1 MTVETKS
8 RRVTAADVAKSLG
21 ISRATVGFVLNNTR
35 GQTISDAT
43 RERVIAEAARLGYRP
58 HTAAQALA
66 RGRSKI
72 ILLVLPDWPIE
83 HSMSR
88 HIEEASSFLEEA
100 GYSLVTY
107 TLNEAGAARPLW
119 EALDP
124 DVVMGL
130 LPFSARDVESMR
142 ASGITSII
150 PDPAA
155 DIAAWQTGPSIVAG
169 PELQV
174 EHLAGLG
181 HRRIAFASPADSRL
195 ASIIEARLAVVRG
208 KVAKLGL
215 DEVDHRRINNRDGSL
230 RIAVQDWL
238 SSGITGVVAYND
250 ETAAAV
256 VGAALREGLSV
267 PGDLA
272 VIGHDDNPWAELF
285 VPSLSSIR
293 VDIEG
298 LGRQMAMTALNAVD
312 GKAVPAEDPAMIAVL
327 VRREST

>member
-1 MTVETKS
+1 METKN
-8 RRVTAADVAKSLG
+8 RRVTATDVAKSLG

-35 GQTISDAT
+35 GQTISEAT

-58 HTAAQALA
+58 HSAAQALA
-66 RGRSKI
+66 RGRSRI

-88 HIEEASSFLEEA
+88 HIEEASSFLDEA

-107 TLNEAGAARPLW
+107 TLHEGGTARPLW
-119 EALDP
+119 EVLDP

-130 LPFSARDVESMR
+130 LPFSARDIASMR
-142 ASGITSII
+142 ASGITNII
-150 PDPAA
+150 PDPEA
-155 DIAAWQTGPSIVAG
+155 DTAAWQTGPSIVAG

-181 HRRIAFASPADSRL
+181 HSRIGFAAPADLRL
-195 ASIIEARLAVVRG
+195 TLITEARLAVVR
-208 KVAKLGL
+208 KKLANLGL
-215 DEVDHRRINNRDGSL
+215 GEVDHRTINVHDTSART
-230 RIAVQDWL
+230 AVQEW
-238 SSGITGVVAYND
+238 SNSGTTGVVAYND
-250 ETAAAV
+250 EIAAVV
-256 VGAALREGLSV
+256 VGAALREGVSV
-267 PGDLA
+267 PGELA

-293 VDIEG
+293 MDIEG
-298 LGRQMAMTALNAVD
+298 LGRQMALTALNAAD
-312 GKAVPAEDPAMIAVL
+312 GRAVPAEEPAMIAML

>member
-1 MTVETKS
+1 MSVETKS

-35 GQTISDAT
+35 GQTISAAT

-88 HIEEASSFLEEA
+88 HIVEASSFLEDA

-107 TLNEAGAARPLW
+107 TLHETGAARPLW

-130 LPFSARDVESMR
+130 LPFSKSDVASMR
-142 ASGITSII
+142 ASGITNII
-150 PDPAA
+150 PDPDA
-155 DIAAWQTGPSIVAG
+155 DTAAWQTGPSIVAG
-169 PELQV
+169 PQLQV

-181 HRRIAFASPADSRL
+181 HSRIGFAFPADPRL
-195 ASIIEARLAVVRG
+195 TPIVEARLTVVRE
-208 KVAKLGL
+208 KAATLGL
-215 DEVDHRRINNRDGSL
+215 GEVEHHSINMHDPSSRK
-230 RIAVQDWL
+230 AVQEW
-238 SSGITGVVAYND
+238 SRYGVSGVVAYND
-250 ETAAAV
+250 EIAAAV
-256 VGAALREGLSV
+256 VGAALRTGLSI
-267 PGDLA
+267 PGELA

-285 VPSLSSIR
+285 IPSLSSIR
-293 VDIEG
+293 MDIEG
-298 LGRQMAMTALNAVD
+298 LGRQMAIIALNAVD
-312 GKAVPAEDPAMIAVL
+312 GRAIPAEDPAMIAVL

>member
-88 HIEEASSFLEEA
+88 HIEEASSFLENA

-107 TLNEAGAARPLW
+107 TLHETGAARPLW

-130 LPFSARDVESMR
+130 LPFSERDVASMR
-142 ASGITSII
+142 ASGIASII
-150 PDPAA
+150 PDP
-155 DIAAWQTGPSIVAG
+155 DVDTAAWQTGPSIVAG

-174 EHLAGLG
+174 KHLAGLG
-181 HRRIAFASPADSRL
+181 HSSIGFAAPADPRL
-195 ASIIEARLAVVRG
+195 TSIVAARLAVVR
-208 KVAKLGL
+208 KEVAKLGL
-215 DEVDHRRINNRDGSL
+215 GEVDHRLINVHDASSRS
-230 RIAVQDWL
+230 AVQEW
-238 SSGITGVVAYND
+238 SSNGITAVVAYND
-250 ETAAAV
+250 EIAAAV
-256 VGAALREGLSV
+256 VGAALRKGLSV
-267 PGDLA
+267 PADLA
-272 VIGHDDNPWAELF
+272 VIGHDDNPWAALF

-293 VDIEG
+293 MDIEG
-298 LGRQMAMTALNAVD
+298 LGRQMAITALNAVD
-312 GKAVPAEDPAMIAVL
+312 GRAIPAEDPAMIAVL